1 MTSPHNLSYATA
13 SGGTCPLCQTRP
25 VWKKSVYGHPVCKKC
40 NYKFVNRRQV
50 AYLIDGL
57 LSLCV
62 TLPLGF
68 AVGAIAVAG
77 GTSWTEWQLEAATF
91 AVGLFGGLL
100 FVMKDG
106 FAGYSP
112 GKWLTNLRVLNDETN
127 EPIGFG
133 RSFGRNAILL
143 VGQIPVVGGF
153 AALGVVIIIAMKLGK
168 GYRLGD
174 RWAGTRVIWMRYANN
189 HVFAGD
195 RDVCPSCGYS
205 TEGNVSGICPECGTP
220 VPVAAETPVLAGA

>member
-1 MTSPHNLSYATA
+1 MTLPLDLSYATPT
-13 SGGTCPLCQTRP
+13 GGTCPLCQTRP
-25 VWKKSVYGHPVCKKC
+25 VWKKPLYGHSVCKKC
-40 NYKFVNRRQV
+40 YYKFVNRRQI
-50 AYLIDGL
+50 AYLVDGL
-57 LSLCV
+57 LSLGI

-68 AVGAIAVAG
+68 AVGWIAANG
-77 GTSWTEWQLEAATF
+77 WTEWQLEAAS
-91 AVGLFGGLL
+91 AVVGLFCMLL

-112 GKWLTNLRVLNDETN
+112 GKWLTGIRVVNDETN

-133 RSFGRNAILL
+133 RSLGRNAILL
-143 VGQIPVVGGF
+143 VGAIPFVGGF
-153 AALGVVIIIAMKLGK
+153 AYVGVIIVIAFQLGK

-174 RWAGTRVIWMRYANN
+174 RWAHTRVIWMRYANN
-189 HVFAGD
+189 PVFAGD

-220 VPVAAETPVLAGA
+220 LAVGTAATPVLVEP